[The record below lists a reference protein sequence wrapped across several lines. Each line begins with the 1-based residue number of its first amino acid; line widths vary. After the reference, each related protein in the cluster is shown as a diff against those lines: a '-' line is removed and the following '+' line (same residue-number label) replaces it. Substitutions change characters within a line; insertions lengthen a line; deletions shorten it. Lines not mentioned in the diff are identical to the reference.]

1 MKKKNIVGTIVIVL
15 FAIGIAAAM
24 MQYTKEQMVAEKP
37 EVGEEPETVVL
48 SADENPFGVE
58 IKKIN
63 EFVSSNCNLQAC
75 TLAQEINKI
84 FVETFGTDVYDE
96 NLEQCTIV
104 AKKILRVEM

>member
-1 MKKKNIVGTIVIVL
+1 MERITQIINDWDP
-15 FAIGIAAAM
+15 IGFFPMAP
-24 MQYTKEQMVAEKP
+24 K
-37 EVGEEPETVVL
+37 
-48 SADENPFGVE
+48 DEYINE

-104 AKKILRVEM
+104 NFICMNYTILIFLAVMLKVH

>member
-1 MKKKNIVGTIVIVL
+1 MERITQIINDWDP
-15 FAIGIAAAM
+15 IGFFPMAP
-24 MQYTKEQMVAEKP
+24 K
-37 EVGEEPETVVL
+37 
-48 SADENPFGVE
+48 DEYINE

-104 AKKILRVEM
+104 AKKVLRVEM